1 MFTRPLFTHHST
13 NINKDTST
21 DSQEFFEAIKS
32 GDMEKCRQYF
42 FEGNTK
48 PWELKSENN
57 YTALHFSVF
66 QNNYELTSFIL
77 EEVKKGLGINS
88 SKKLSDF
95 INAKNK
101 EGITALHYSV
111 IKGNFEIFKLLKKFG
126 ANLDAVT
133 NTGKNIMHLAAESNQ
148 TSMMIHLYL
157 NEAQD
162 ITSVDENGSTPL
174 HWACYYKAEECVKY
188 LLHLNADINAE
199 DNEKFTPLNIAA
211 NNNNVNIV
219 RILIRN
225 GANKKIRNKYN
236 QLPLDIAKKK
246 NYKEIINIL
255 TRGENHLCT
264 LDMPNKY
271 IKPTDT
277 YRRAILII
285 LCICEIIIIIFVLP
299 FLENLAFYIINFA
312 LFGLSLLFY
321 FILSWSEPGYQKNKA
336 LVTECHGEENYKCL
350 KKLVEDGEDL
360 KNYCPV
366 CYIKKSND
374 IIHCYFC
381 NKCVKDISHHCFWF
395 NKCIARKN
403 KVLYIIF
410 LGCTFVHSVYS
421 VFICSN
427 LIFDKVSIPYE
438 SFFLTWY
445 LIVDRGIRVLG
456 ANIVSL
462 FSMFCSY
469 PLFFLFMIE
478 MFKLCGL
485 LGIKNKDKEN
495 LEKIEIIEE
504 TKNDVPSIELQEQK
518 HDELLIDKNGEEEK
532 EENIIK
538 TSEDNINNE
547 NQEVKENENNENDN
561 GENDENNQN
570 EENEQNEENNQNEEN
585 EQNNDNE
592 GDENQ

>member
-1 MFTRPLFTHHST
+1 MFTRASVSHHPTTVIKEIS
-13 NINKDTST
+13 S
-21 DSQEFFEAIKS
+21 DSHEFFEAIKS
-32 GDMEKCRQYF
+32 GDIEKCRQLF
-42 FEGNTK
+42 SDGNTK
-48 PWELKSENN
+48 PWELKNENN
-57 YTALHFSVF
+57 HTALHFSVF
-66 QNNYELTSFIL
+66 QNNYDLTLLIL

-101 EGITALHYSV
+101 EGITALQYSV
-111 IKGNFEIFKLLKKFG
+111 IKGNVEIFKLLKKFG
-126 ANLDAVT
+126 ANLDTLT

-148 TSMMIHLYL
+148 TSMMMYL
-157 NEAQD
+157 FLKEAQD
-162 ITSVDENGSTPL
+162 ISSVDENGSTPL

-199 DNEKFTPLNIAA
+199 DNEKFTPLNIAV
-211 NNNNVNIV
+211 NNNNINIV
-219 RILIRN
+219 RILLRK

-236 QLPLDIAKKK
+236 QLPIDIAKKK
-246 NYKEIINIL
+246 NYKDIINIL

-271 IKPTDT
+271 IKPTNT

-285 LCICEIIIIIFVLP
+285 LIICEIVIIIFVLP
-299 FLENLAFYIINFA
+299 FLENLVFYIMNFA
-312 LFGLSLLFY
+312 FFGLTLLFY

-336 LVTECHGEENYKCL
+336 LVAECKGEEDYKCL
-350 KKLVEDGEDL
+350 KKLVDDGEDL
-360 KNYCPV
+360 SNYCPV

-381 NKCVKDISHHCFWF
+381 NKCIKDISHHCFWF

-410 LGCTFVHSVYS
+410 LGCTFLHSVYS

-427 LIFDKVSIPYE
+427 LIFDTVSIPYE
-438 SFFLTWY
+438 SFFMKWY

-469 PLFFLFMIE
+469 PLFYLFMIE

-485 LGIKNKDKEN
+485 LGIENKDKDYLN
-495 LEKIEIIEE
+495 KIENIGKI
-504 TKNDVPSIELQEQK
+504 KNDVSVIELQEQNR
-518 HDELLIDKNGEEEK
+518 DELLIDKNGEEEK

-538 TSEDNINNE
+538 TSDDNANDEIKEE
-547 NQEVKENENNENDN
+547 NDNENNENDN

-570 EENEQNEENNQNEEN
+570 DEQNNENEQNEG
-585 EQNNDNE
+585 ND